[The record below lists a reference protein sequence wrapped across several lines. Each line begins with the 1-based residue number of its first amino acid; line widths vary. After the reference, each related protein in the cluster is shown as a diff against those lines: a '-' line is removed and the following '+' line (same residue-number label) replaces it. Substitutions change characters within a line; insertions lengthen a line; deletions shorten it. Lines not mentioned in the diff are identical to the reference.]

1 MLYQEAI
8 GSWDA
13 DEHLNVVERD
23 AAYWTAN
30 LAAAQALAAAG
41 WEFFLGT
48 TIVGEDGTRTYDSL
62 VAVPASSLG
71 PTQPGMANIQMAWDR
86 LPVTC
91 RADFLSGGQRTLKLD
106 VNYVPNGPPR
116 AKGQVGQGG
125 TSDSCTVSL
134 PAVGLES
141 ERFAG
146 RSAMHE
152 LGHCLYGS
160 GTYVELSPCLE
171 PYRSTVEDLFW
182 PPYAGGPDCSPL
194 VGTVTGYEAG
204 ALNENLSNYVFD
216 PERFRAR
223 ITEDLLCGSDVL
235 LQKYQFWR
243 DNFYGGVE
251 FCGIG
256 SGIYECTVD
265 PSSYIP

>member
-1 MLYQEAI
+1 
-8 GSWDA
+8 
-13 DEHLNVVERD
+13 
-23 AAYWTAN
+23 
-30 LAAAQALAAAG
+30 
-41 WEFFLGT
+41 
-48 TIVGEDGTRTYDSL
+48 
-62 VAVPASSLG
+62 
-71 PTQPGMANIQMAWDR
+71 
-86 LPVTC
+86 
-91 RADFLSGGQRTLKLD
+91 
-106 VNYVPNGPPR
+106 
-116 AKGQVGQGG
+116 
-125 TSDSCTVSL
+125 
-134 PAVGLES
+134 
-141 ERFAG
+141 
-146 RSAMHE
+146 MHE

-204 ALNENLSNYVFD
+204 AVNENLSNYVFD

-235 LQKYQFWR
+235 LQKYEFWR